1 MIKVIT
7 APERVNFTKNSI
19 KVFLAGGIQKCPM
32 WQDRIIKNF
41 TNVEMESDVDV
52 YLMNPRRPNF
62 PINEPSAAEEQI
74 RWEFEM
80 LEKCDVFSMYF
91 ANTLES
97 DQPIC
102 FYELGRNIERMK
114 KRFPLDWYERIVVTC
129 EKGFSR
135 WKDVDIQT
143 SLATDD
149 EVVVNLVENDVEL
162 KEHTRGILCAIASVK
177 LIETGLF

>member
-7 APERVNFTKNSI
+7 APERVIFPERSI

-32 WQDRIIKNF
+32 WQDRVIGNM
-41 TNVEMESDVDV
+41 TSTPMESDIDI
-52 YLMNPRRPNF
+52 YIMNPRRANF
-62 PINEPSAAEEQI
+62 PVTNDNLATDIQI

-80 LEKCDVFSMYF
+80 LEMCDVFSMYF

-114 KRFPLDWYERIVVTC
+114 SRFPDDWNERIVVTC
-129 EKGFSR
+129 EKGFRR
-135 WKDVDIQT
+135 WRDVEVQT

-149 EVVVNLVENDVEL
+149 EVFVNLVENDVEM
-162 KEHTRGILCAIASVK
+162 KGHTRGILGALCAVVMSV
-177 LIETGLF
+177 

>member
-1 MIKVIT
+1 MIKIIT
-7 APERVNFTKNSI
+7 APEMVDFSPNSI

-32 WQDRIIKNF
+32 WQDRVIKNF
-41 TNVEMESDVDV
+41 TSIEMKSNIDI
-52 YLMNPRRPNF
+52 YLINPRRPNF
-62 PINEPSAAEEQI
+62 PINDPSAADVQI
-74 RWEFEM
+74 KWEFDM
-80 LEKCDVFSMYF
+80 LERCDIFSMYF

-114 KRFPLDWYERIVVTC
+114 KRFPFDWWERIVVTC
-129 EKGFSR
+129 EKGFRR
-135 WKDVDIQT
+135 WKDVDVQT

-162 KEHTRGILCAIASVK
+162 KEHTRAILGAISMVAK
-177 LIETGLF
+177 NI